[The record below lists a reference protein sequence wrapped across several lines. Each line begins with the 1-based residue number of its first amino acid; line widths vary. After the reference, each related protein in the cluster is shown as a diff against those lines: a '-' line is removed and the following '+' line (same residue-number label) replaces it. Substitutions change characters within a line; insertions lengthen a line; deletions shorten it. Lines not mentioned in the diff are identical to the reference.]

1 MFTIK
6 VWFEEWFWNVIL
18 STKCMIK
25 IPIVIHQYN
34 SLMFWYNSLVRQGDP
49 LCIVSFYIVPHKHKY
64 FTHRLHLI
72 VSRALNLTRRKVWQ
86 KRFQILFYSLFWTL
100 IIPVVQMTNDK
111 EKIFVQ
117 LYFSQYYSMT
127 WTKLILIFWKKM
139 KIENNFIHVTRYVT
153 NIFRAT
159 FYLFDSLK

>member
-1 MFTIK
+1 M
-6 VWFEEWFWNVIL
+6 VWRMELKCNFEYKI
-18 STKCMIK
+18 TKCMIK

-86 KRFQILFYSLFWTL
+86 KKISNFVLFPFLNLDYSCG
-100 IIPVVQMTNDK
+100 TNDK

-127 WTKLILIFWKKM
+127 WTKLILIFWKKN
-139 KIENNFIHVTRYVT
+139 ENW
-153 NIFRAT
+153 
-159 FYLFDSLK
+159 K